1 MKTEI
6 LKFLKDEKEG
16 AGFVS
21 GQELCDRFGV
31 SRTAVWKAIG
41 QLKEEGFQIEAVRNK
56 GYRLLS
62 SDDVITE
69 AELMSS
75 MEGSFIK
82 KIVYYDV
89 TDSTNIRAKR
99 LAEEGAPHGT
109 LVVADCQDAGR
120 GRRGRMW
127 VSPTGTGIFMSLIL
141 RPDIL
146 PSSASMLTLVAA
158 LAVSDGIREAAGVE
172 TSIKWPNDIVA
183 DGKKLCGILT
193 EMSAELEGIHYVVTG
208 IGINT
213 NTKEFPEEVSG
224 VATSLRMITGSD
236 IRRSSVIAAV
246 MKAYEQYYEK
256 FKAQGSLAG
265 LMDVYNEH
273 MVNLGREVN
282 VLDPAGS
289 YMGRALGINEKG
301 ELLVEREDGK
311 VNRVVSGEVSV
322 RGIYGYV

>member
-1 MKTEI
+1 MRAVKTEI
-6 LKFLKDEKEG
+6 LKAIKEE

-75 MEGSFIK
+75 MEGGFIK
-82 KIVYYDV
+82 KIVYYEE
-89 TDSTNIRAKR
+89 TDSTNIRARK
-99 LAEEGAPHGT
+99 LAEEGAPDGT
-109 LVVADCQDAGR
+109 LVVTDFQNAGR

-127 VSPTGTGIFMSLIL
+127 VSPSGTGIFMSLIL

-158 LAVSDGIREAAGVE
+158 LAVADGIRECTGAE
-172 TSIKWPNDIVA
+172 SLIKWPNDIVMS
-183 DGKKLCGILT
+183 GKKICGILT
-193 EMSAELEGIHYVVTG
+193 EMSADPDCINYVAVG
-208 IGINT
+208 IGINV
-213 NTKEFPEEVSG
+213 NMEEFPEEIRG
-224 VATSLRMITGSD
+224 VAASIFTETGKKTKRSLLIS
-236 IRRSSVIAAV
+236 AV
-246 MKAYEQYYEK
+246 MAAFERYYEVFMK
-256 FKAQGSLAG
+256 TTDMSGLLEDYNGKLA
-265 LMDVYNEH
+265 NC
-273 MVNLGREVN
+273 GRTVR
-282 VLDPAGS
+282 VLDPAGEYS
-289 YMGRALGINEKG
+289 GTAIGIDREG
-301 ELLVEREDGK
+301 ELLVEMEDTT
-311 VNRVVSGEVSV
+311 VRRVLSGEVSV

>member
-1 MKTEI
+1 MRAVKTEI
-6 LKFLKDEKEG
+6 LKAIKEEN
-16 AGFVS
+16 GFVS

-75 MEGSFIK
+75 MEGGFIK
-82 KIVYYDV
+82 KIVYYEE
-89 TDSTNIRAKR
+89 TDSTNIRARK
-99 LAEEGAPHGT
+99 LAEEGASDGT
-109 LVVADCQDAGR
+109 LVVTDFQSAGR

-127 VSPTGTGIFMSLIL
+127 VSPSGTGIFMSLIL

-158 LAVSDGIREAAGVE
+158 LAVYDGIKEMTGLE
-172 TSIKWPNDIVA
+172 TVIKWPNDIVA
-183 DGKKLCGILT
+183 EGKKLCGILT

-208 IGINT
+208 IGINANMT
-213 NTKEFPEEVSG
+213 EFPEEVG
-224 VATSLRMITGSD
+224 EAATSLRILTGGPV
-236 IRRSSVIAAV
+236 RRSRLIAAV
-246 MKAYEQYYEK
+246 MKAYEEYYEK
-256 FKAQGSLAG
+256 FKSCGSLTG

-273 MVNLGREVN
+273 MANLGREVK
-282 VLDPAGS
+282 VLDPVGAYTGK
-289 YMGRALGINEKG
+289 ALGIDEKG
-301 ELLVEREDGK
+301 ELIVEKADGK
-311 VNRVVSGEVSV
+311 VVRVVSGEVSV

>member
-1 MKTEI
+1 MRAVKTEI
-6 LKFLKDEKEG
+6 LKAIKEEN
-16 AGFVS
+16 GFVS

-75 MEGSFIK
+75 MEGGFIK
-82 KIVYYDV
+82 KIVYYEE
-89 TDSTNIRAKR
+89 TDSTNIRARK
-99 LAEEGAPHGT
+99 LAEEGAPDGT
-109 LVVADCQDAGR
+109 LVVTDFQSAGR

-127 VSPTGTGIFMSLIL
+127 VSPSGTGIFMSLIL

-158 LAVSDGIREAAGVE
+158 LAVYDGIKEMTGLE
-172 TSIKWPNDIVA
+172 TVIKWPNDIVA
-183 DGKKLCGILT
+183 EGKKLCGILT

-208 IGINT
+208 IGINANMT
-213 NTKEFPEEVSG
+213 GFPEEVG
-224 VATSLRMITGSD
+224 EAATSLRILTGGPV
-236 IRRSSVIAAV
+236 RRSRLIAAV
-246 MKAYEQYYEK
+246 MKAYEEYYEK
-256 FKAQGSLAG
+256 FKSCGSLTG

-273 MVNLGREVN
+273 MANLGREVK
-282 VLDPAGS
+282 VLDPVGAYTGK
-289 YMGRALGINEKG
+289 ALGIDEKG
-301 ELLVEREDGK
+301 ELIVEKADGK
-311 VNRVVSGEVSV
+311 VVRVVSGEVSV

>member
-1 MKTEI
+1 MNRVKTEI
-6 LKFLKDEKEG
+6 LKMLKEG
-16 AGFVS
+16 DGFIS
-21 GQELCDRFGV
+21 GQEVCGRFGV

-75 MEGSFIK
+75 MADGFIK
-82 KIVYYDV
+82 KIVYYES
-89 TDSTNIRAKR
+89 TDSTNLRARR

-109 LVVADCQDAGR
+109 LVVADSQNAGR

-127 VSPTGTGIFMSLIL
+127 VSPHGTGIFMSLIL

-158 LAVSDGIREAAGVE
+158 LAVYDGIKE
-172 TSIKWPNDIVA
+172 TTGLETVIKWPNDIVA

-208 IGINT
+208 MGINT
-213 NTKEFPEEVSG
+213 NMTEFPEEVQD
-224 VATSLRMITGSD
+224 VATSLRILTGSRV
-236 IRRSSVIAAV
+236 RRSSLIASV
-246 MKAYEQYYEK
+246 MRAYEKYYTV
-256 FKAQGSLAG
+256 FTGSGSLTA
-265 LMDVYNEH
+265 LMDVYNER
-273 MVNLGREVN
+273 MANLGREVK

-289 YMGRALGINEKG
+289 YTGKALGINEKG
-301 ELLVEREDGK
+301 ELLVEKEDGK